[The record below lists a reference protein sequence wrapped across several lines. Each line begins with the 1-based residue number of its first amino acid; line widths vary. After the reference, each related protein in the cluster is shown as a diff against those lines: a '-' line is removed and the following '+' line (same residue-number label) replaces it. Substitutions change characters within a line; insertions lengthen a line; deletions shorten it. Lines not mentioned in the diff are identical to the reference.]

1 MFYKTIHSHTF
12 SEELIACA
20 MGDANMSCTF
30 SCGHSPVDTN
40 CIIKGTGCSVGDA
53 DKQQSDVS
61 FSVDVW
67 PFLKGETIII
77 IIIV

>member
-1 MFYKTIHSHTF
+1 MFYKTTHSHTF

-20 MGDANMSCTF
+20 IRDANMSCTF

-40 CIIKGTGCSVGDA
+40 RIITGTDSLVGDA
-53 DKQQSDVS
+53 DKQQLRVT

-67 PFLKGETIII
+67 PSLKGETIII
-77 IIIV
+77 IIII